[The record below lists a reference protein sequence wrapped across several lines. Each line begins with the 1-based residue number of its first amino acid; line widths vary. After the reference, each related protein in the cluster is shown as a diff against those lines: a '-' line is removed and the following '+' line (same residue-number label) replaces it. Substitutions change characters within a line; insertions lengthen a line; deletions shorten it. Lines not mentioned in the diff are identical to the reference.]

1 MGFSS
6 QLFIW
11 REGSFWQEK
20 LLLKL
25 QGCAREGSGEV
36 LLWSC
41 WLPSPV
47 LSAGSVA
54 LPVPSGTVT
63 QRCLQTAETVWGAD

>member
-1 MGFSS
+1 MGFSF

-25 QGCAREGSGEV
+25 QGCSREGSGEV

-41 WLPSPV
+41 WLPSSV
-47 LSAGSVA
+47 LSSDSVYALWHGDPA
-54 LPVPSGTVT
+54 LP
-63 QRCLQTAETVWGAD
+63 ADS